1 MQLEWIGRIVLAGVL
16 AAAIGLERQY
26 HYKEAGLRTH
36 FLVGV
41 GAATLMVLSKH
52 AFADMLGQ
60 PGVELDPSRIASQ
73 VVTGVGFIGAGTIVF
88 RRNLI
93 YGLTTAAG
101 LWATSAVGMAVGAGM
116 YGVGVATS
124 VLILGGLWALDWLAR
139 RLAVRRL
146 RHLVVTLPD
155 QPGEIGRL
163 GTALGQL
170 GVNIA
175 RIEVGQAHE
184 GRLEIEL
191 HLSVPGDMG
200 MDRVA
205 AAVERLEGMQVTYRA
220 RDRDENPASGSR
232 REAGPQEANR
242 PQGDRPP
249 EE

>member
-1 MQLEWIGRIVLAGVL
+1 MQFEWMARILLAGAL

-41 GAATLMVLSKH
+41 GSATLMVLSKY
-52 AFADMLGQ
+52 AFEDMLGR
-60 PGVELDPSRIASQ
+60 PGVDLDPSRVASQ

-101 LWATSAVGMAVGAGM
+101 LWATSAVGMAVGAGL
-116 YGVGVATS
+116 YLIGTATTA
-124 VLILGGLWALDWLAR
+124 LILGGLWALDRLAR

-163 GTALGQL
+163 GTTLGQL
-170 GVNIA
+170 GVNIS
-175 RIEVGQAHE
+175 RIEVGQQNE
-184 GRLEIEL
+184 GRLEIDL
-191 HLSVPGDMG
+191 FLNVPADIG

-220 RDRDENPASGSR
+220 RNQDGNPH
-232 REAGPQEANR
+232 
-242 PQGDRPP
+242 
-249 EE
+249 

>member
-1 MQLEWIGRIVLAGVL
+1 MQIDPQLEWIGRIVLAGVL

-41 GAATLMVLSKH
+41 GSATLMILSKY
-52 AFADMLGQ
+52 AFADMLGT
-60 PGVELDPSRIASQ
+60 PGVDLDPSRVASQ

-101 LWATSAVGMAVGAGM
+101 LWATSAVGMAVGAGL
-116 YGVGVATS
+116 YAVGAVTAA
-124 VLILGGLWALDWLAR
+124 LILGGLWALDRLAR

-146 RHLVVTLPD
+146 RHLVVTLHD

-163 GTALGQL
+163 GTTLGQM

-175 RIEVGQAHE
+175 RIEVGQQSE

-191 HLSVPGDMG
+191 FLSVPADVG

-205 AAVERLEGMQVTYRA
+205 AAVERLEGMQVTHRT
-220 RDRDENPASGSR
+220 
-232 REAGPQEANR
+232 REDGPNTK
-242 PQGDRPP
+242 
-249 EE
+249 